1 MGLFDRFR
9 RNQQDSVLPD
19 EVREYY
25 EAGQQPRRGVA
36 ILLTLAALVATVAIV
51 AGLFF
56 AGRFIYNEFIRDDK
70 PQSQNN
76 GGQGQPTLPG
86 EQNGDSQNQ
95 QNDQQNQGQS
105 GQTQQPSQP
114 QNNQSQGSTGTQQQP
129 AQPQPQAGGQ
139 GGGTVPALGDNLPR
153 TGDEGL

>member
-9 RNQQDSVLPD
+9 HNKQESVLPD

-25 EAGQQPRRGVA
+25 ESGQQPRRGVA

-76 GGQGQPTLPG
+76 GGQGEPKLPG
-86 EQNGDSQNQ
+86 EQSGDSQNQ
-95 QNDQQNQGQS
+95 PNNSQNDQQNQGQS
-105 GQTQQPSQP
+105 QQP
-114 QNNQSQGSTGTQQQP
+114 NQSQGSTGAQQQP
-129 AQPQPQAGGQ
+129 AQPQAPAGGQ
-139 GGGTVPALGDNLPR
+139 GGGSVPALGDSLPR

>member
-9 RNQQDSVLPD
+9 RNKEDSVLPD

-25 EAGQQPRRGVA
+25 ESGQQPRRGVA

-56 AGRFIYNEFIRDDK
+56 AGRFIYDEFIRDDK

-76 GGQGQPTLPG
+76 GGQGEPKLPG
-86 EQNGDSQNQ
+86 EQNGDSQKQSNS
-95 QNDQQNQGQS
+95 QQNQGQS
-105 GQTQQPSQP
+105 GQTQQP
-114 QNNQSQGSTGTQQQP
+114 NQSQSNGSTGAQPQP
-129 AQPQPQAGGQ
+129 AQPQAPAGGQ